1 MKTLMLATAA
11 MLAFSFG
18 VAQAQQTRQ
27 TGQPQ
32 LVAPGPTGGSSL
44 KPNAGQGNDTLNPIV
59 YGGEGS
65 AKQNQRQG
73 GNASSQKPQ

>member
-1 MKTLMLATAA
+1 MKTLMLSAA
-11 MLAFSFG
+11 AVLAVGFG
-18 VAQAQQTRQ
+18 LAQAQQTQQ
-27 TGQPQ
+27 TGQPR
-32 LVAPGPTGGSSL
+32 PTGGSSL